1 MVPTIHV
8 DLLDSR
14 VTLAQK
20 RKLAQ
25 SLTRILSETL
35 GYSEEGVTVIF
46 RSVSTSNIARD
57 GKLGRQ

>member
-1 MVPTIHV
+1 MPTISV

-20 RKLAQ
+20 RQLAK

-46 RSVSTSNIARD
+46 RSVSTGNIARD
-57 GKLGRQ
+57 GTLGRR